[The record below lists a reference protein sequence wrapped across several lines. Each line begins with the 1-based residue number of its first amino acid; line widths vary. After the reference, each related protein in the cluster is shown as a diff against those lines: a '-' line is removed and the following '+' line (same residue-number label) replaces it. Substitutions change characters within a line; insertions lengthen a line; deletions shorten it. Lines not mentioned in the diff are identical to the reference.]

1 MILGGT
7 IVEGPE
13 NNGFNNP
20 HHGQHRYFLA
30 SAQNLC
36 NQVTNRT
43 LVYEAMKRVM
53 KNSLEYKHSI
63 YVKNLY
69 VKLKMEKIGTTT
81 IETLSRKLCSTLPKH
96 RTRTLVKIVTQWKL
110 QDAYTHLREMKR
122 RNTEVWRKEK
132 ETIDA
137 AHRLYLTK

>member
-1 MILGGT
+1 MVNIS
-7 IVEGPE
+7 
-13 NNGFNNP
+13 
-20 HHGQHRYFLA
+20 RYFLA

-36 NQVTNRT
+36 IQVTNRT

-110 QDAYTHLREMKR
+110 QDAYAHLREMKR

-132 ETIDA
+132 ETIEA
-137 AHRLYLTK
+137 AGI